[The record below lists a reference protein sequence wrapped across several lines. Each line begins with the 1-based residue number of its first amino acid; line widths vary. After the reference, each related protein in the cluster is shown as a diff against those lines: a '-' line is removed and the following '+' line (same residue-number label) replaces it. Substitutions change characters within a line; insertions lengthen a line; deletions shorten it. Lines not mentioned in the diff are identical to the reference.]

1 MKKDEKLLIENEV
14 TQSRSGVTDPDA
26 DLSDKHHA
34 KQLVTAVESRHS
46 LSVPGE
52 DDHSTQKSPSGSSEN
67 ILLKLNEAE
76 VAAATVSIY
85 VTEFYHLWNRNIVR
99 NSPKSW
105 GALTR

>member
-1 MKKDEKLLIENEV
+1 MKEDEKLLIENEV